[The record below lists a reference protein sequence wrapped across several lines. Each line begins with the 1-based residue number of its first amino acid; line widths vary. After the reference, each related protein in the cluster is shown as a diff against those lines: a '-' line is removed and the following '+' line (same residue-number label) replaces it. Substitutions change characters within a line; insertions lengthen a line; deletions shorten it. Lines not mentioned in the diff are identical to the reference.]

1 MQKWIMF
8 ALVSIAAVMAA
19 SLLAFGLP
27 EKPKTGPEELP
38 EGVNSIMKIEANEDF
53 TFNQEE
59 FTAKAGETVILKFSN
74 KSGLHGIDIGNT
86 VSNEKLVDINGVEV
100 KLNKENPETQVTFE
114 EPGEYLI
121 ECNIPCGQGH
131 KTMHAKLIITAA

>member
-8 ALVSIAAVMAA
+8 ALVSVAAVMAI

-27 EKPKTGPEELP
+27 EKPNTGPEELP
-38 EGVNSIMKIEANEDF
+38 EGVNSIMKIIASDDF

-59 FTAKAGETVILKFSN
+59 FTAKVGETVILEFSN
-74 KSGLHGIDIGNT
+74 KSGMHGIDITDLN
-86 VSNEKLVDINGVEV
+86 V
-100 KLNKENPETQVTFE
+100 KLNKDNPETQVTFDKE
-114 EPGEYLI
+114 GEYLI

>member
-1 MQKWIMF
+1 MQKWIML

-53 TFNQEE
+53 TFNQAE

-74 KSGLHGIDIGNT
+74 KSGLHGIDIA
-86 VSNEKLVDINGVEV
+86 KLIDSNGVEV
-100 KLNKENPETQVTFE
+100 KLNKDNPETQVTFTE
-114 EPGEYLI
+114 AKEYLI